1 MSTISQRISQLRK
14 ELKMTQEELAF
25 KIGTSQ
31 RQVSFYET
39 GKNEPT
45 ANVLNA
51 LADALNTTA
60 DYLLGRTEIVERPL
74 RGSGDFDDVEREMVR
89 LLRTQSVEKRKMI
102 VKIIEAA
109 INN

>member
-1 MSTISQRISQLRK
+1 MLSKRISQRRKSLDLSQ
-14 ELKMTQEELAF
+14 EDLAS

-51 LADALNTTA
+51 LADALDTTT
-60 DYLLGRTEIVERPL
+60 DWLLGRTEIVERPMRGQGDLTEDEIEVIGIL
-74 RGSGDFDDVEREMVR
+74 RRKDS
-89 LLRTQSVEKRKMI
+89 TKRR
-102 VKIIEAA
+102 IIYNVIRDLAEV
-109 INN
+109 